1 MSPLP
6 PVAQGLS
13 GTVRQKLAPR
23 LRSPHQV
30 QSWPEGSTLQT
41 PVESNPSW
49 SSTISFTTT
58 RWCLGGSRS
67 TSSRNLFDGMQIL
80 QDLWWS
86 SWIDFLHVRFVHM
99 YMLSYKYTT
108 DCFFDF
114 FARIPNEWQQ
124 TMKEFYQELKDEA
137 LDAATMY
144 MANYTLIQQL
154 QHSKTMVTM
163 PYNLPLQVLGSTA
176 LTEQLIALQTGE
188 HGGGELKR
196 TKLEAKSE
204 VWRVFLCNTW
214 ENTSPCDN

>member
-1 MSPLP
+1 M
-6 PVAQGLS
+6 
-13 GTVRQKLAPR
+13 
-23 LRSPHQV
+23 
-30 QSWPEGSTLQT
+30 
-41 PVESNPSW
+41 
-49 SSTISFTTT
+49 
-58 RWCLGGSRS
+58 
-67 TSSRNLFDGMQIL
+67 
-80 QDLWWS
+80 
-86 SWIDFLHVRFVHM
+86 
-99 YMLSYKYTT
+99 

-196 TKLEAKSE
+196 TKLEVKSE
-204 VWRVFLCNTW
+204 V
-214 ENTSPCDN
+214 